1 MRTLSLD
8 CTSTARSTASDY
20 VRGLVRGAPPAS
32 RWDWTWRTRTPR
44 RPVDAGWLSFLLLF
58 IVSSTAYDLLQP
70 TIAQS
75 NTESDME
82 RLYLLPE
89 NQVITGTVQAV
100 KSGGIEINIG
110 QLEPLVLSENRARD
124 KGIWPVEPGDKLKV
138 VLSNENEPV
147 AYHRADMP
155 GWDIAVKG
163 KLLHSL
169 RGDHDLALLKT
180 DWGTNL
186 PYHVTEY
193 ARHKMQHIPVG
204 VSTLFLFDVQGIIVD
219 AATASE

>member
-1 MRTLSLD
+1 MRTLSVD
-8 CTSTARSTASDY
+8 CASPVRSTASHH
-20 VRGLVRGAPPAS
+20 VHGQVRGAPPAS
-32 RWDWTWRTRTPR
+32 KRDWTWRTQRLR
-44 RPVDAGWLSFLLLF
+44 GPVGPVWVRFLLLLF
-58 IVSSTAYDLLQP
+58 VSSTAYGLLQP
-70 TIAQS
+70 TIAES
-75 NTESDME
+75 NTESDTE

-100 KSGGIEINIG
+100 KSGVIEIDIG
-110 QLEPLVLSENRARD
+110 KLEPLFLSENAARD
-124 KGIWPVEPGDKLKV
+124 KGIGSMKPGDQLKV

-147 AYHRADMP
+147 SYHRADMP

-169 RGDHDLALLKT
+169 RGDHGVALLKT
-180 DWGTNL
+180 EWGTNL

-204 VSTLFLFDVQGIIVD
+204 VSALFLFDVQGVIVD
-219 AATASE
+219 ATTANQ

>member
-1 MRTLSLD
+1 M
-8 CTSTARSTASDY
+8 
-20 VRGLVRGAPPAS
+20 
-32 RWDWTWRTRTPR
+32 
-44 RPVDAGWLSFLLLF
+44 
-58 IVSSTAYDLLQP
+58 SSTAYGLLQP
-70 TIAQS
+70 TIAES
-75 NTESDME
+75 NTESDTE

-100 KSGGIEINIG
+100 KSGVIEIDIG
-110 QLEPLVLSENRARD
+110 KLEPLFLSENAARD
-124 KGIWPVEPGDKLKV
+124 KGIGSMKPGDQLKV

-147 AYHRADMP
+147 SYHRADMP

-169 RGDHDLALLKT
+169 RGDHGVALLKT
-180 DWGTNL
+180 EWGTNL

-204 VSTLFLFDVQGIIVD
+204 VSALFLFDVQGVIVD
-219 AATASE
+219 ATTANQ

>member
-20 VRGLVRGAPPAS
+20 VRGLVRGTPPAS

-110 QLEPLVLSENRARD
+110 QLEPLILSENRTRD
-124 KGIWPVEPGDKLKV
+124 KKV
-138 VLSNENEPV
+138 
-147 AYHRADMP
+147 
-155 GWDIAVKG
+155 
-163 KLLHSL
+163 
-169 RGDHDLALLKT
+169 
-180 DWGTNL
+180 
-186 PYHVTEY
+186 
-193 ARHKMQHIPVG
+193 
-204 VSTLFLFDVQGIIVD
+204 
-219 AATASE
+219 